1 MPIIFRKK
9 NNSEEISIWVQN
21 LKAMGA
27 ESKLKAAP
35 KVVKLNK
42 ALKLAE
48 SWVSSMSGSTTEE
61 HNQLDFVGRPPRLG
75 LGAKETPKAK
85 SEVYDPVE
93 RKLLGKLHA
102 CKKSS
107 IKDAR
112 KGNIVEESVDS
123 EEEDDDDEPQSRTN
137 AFAKKR
143 ALPPITT
150 PQSKKQK

>member
-1 MPIIFRKK
+1 
-9 NNSEEISIWVQN
+9 
-21 LKAMGA
+21 MGA
-27 ESKLKAAP
+27 ESKSRAAP

-112 KGNIVEESVDS
+112 KGNIVEESGDS
-123 EEEDDDDEPQSRTN
+123 EEEDDDEPQSRTN

-143 ALPPITT
+143 ALPPPTTT